1 VSEHTEQPTA
11 GSTNRRG
18 FIAAVAGGTAAL
30 AATGFAARDLL
41 AQGGGFPSYPA
52 PQGGWDLSWVERV
65 ERARHRMVFDMPQI
79 ESGMAFTN
87 ALTYKKGYG
96 EVYKSP
102 DADFGLVVVCRH
114 AALPAV
120 LNDEMWAKLKYGE
133 KNKIN
138 DPATGEPSLRNPYS
152 KAGEK
157 PGANSEQAIESLIAR
172 GVSVLACNLSLMRNA
187 GILAKETGMAT
198 EEARVAI
205 TAALVPGVIR
215 QPSGIFAVS
224 RAQEA
229 GCHFV
234 RST

>member
-1 VSEHTEQPTA
+1 MHDETKATA
-11 GSTNRRG
+11 PSSTNRRG

-30 AATGFAARDLL
+30 AASGLTARELL

-52 PQGGWDLSWVERV
+52 PQGGWDLSWVEKV
-65 ERARHRMVFDMPQI
+65 ERAKHRMVFDMPQI
-79 ESGMAFTN
+79 ENGMAFTN
-87 ALTYKKGYG
+87 TLTYMKGYG
-96 EVYKSP
+96 EVYRTP
-102 DADFGLVVVCRH
+102 DSDFGLVVVCRH

-138 DPATGEPSLRNPYS
+138 DAATGEPTLRNPYS

-157 PGANSEQAIESLIAR
+157 PGTNSEQSVEALIAR
-172 GVSVLACNLSLMRNA
+172 GVIVLACNLSVMRNA
-187 GILAKETGMAT
+187 ATLARESGMST
-198 EEARVAI
+198 DDARTAI
-205 TAALVPGVIR
+205 TAALLPGVIR
-215 QPSGIFAVS
+215 QPSGVFGVA

-229 GCHFV
+229 GCHFI

>member
-1 VSEHTEQPTA
+1 MNERTERATA
-11 GSTNRRG
+11 SATNRRG

-30 AATGFAARDLL
+30 AATGFTARELF
-41 AQGGGFPSYPA
+41 AQGGAFPSYPA
-52 PQGGWDLSWVERV
+52 PQGGWDISWVERV
-65 ERARHRMVFDMPQI
+65 ERAKHRMVFDMPQM

-87 ALTYKKGYG
+87 ALTYMKGYG
-96 EVYKSP
+96 EVYKTT
-102 DADFGLVVVCRH
+102 DAEFGLVVVCRH

-138 DPATGEPSLRNPYS
+138 DPATGEPTLHNPYS

-157 PGANSEQAIESLIAR
+157 PGAISEQSIEALIAR
-172 GVSVLACNLSLMRNA
+172 GVTVLACNLSLMRNA
-187 GILAKETGMAT
+187 AILAKETGLST
-198 EEARVAI
+198 DDARASI
-205 TAALVPGVIR
+205 TAALIPGVIR
-215 QPSGIFAVS
+215 QPSGVFGVA

-229 GCHFV
+229 GCHFI